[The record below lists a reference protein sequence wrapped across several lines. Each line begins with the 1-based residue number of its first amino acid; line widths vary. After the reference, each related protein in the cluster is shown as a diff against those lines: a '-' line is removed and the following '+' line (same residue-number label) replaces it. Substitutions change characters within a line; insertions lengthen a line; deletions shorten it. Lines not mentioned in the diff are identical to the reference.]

1 MRHGEEMTP
10 DTSAAFPNLQE
21 LLYHVQTVNA
31 ASVSPAAPSVETAAS
46 AFPKLRD
53 MSAALWGLK
62 EEGHPAPQKEAN
74 DSQAEEIQIFA
85 TDAEVEAEGVREEED
100 QHSFDPEPA
109 EEPFLGGGG
118 LFGVAVPEDS
128 GEALHF
134 HQAAAHLDAD
144 LDAEEP
150 ATHGISL
157 TPVEDSVAHQPW
169 DETGWEERGVSLA
182 IGGGLLILLAL
193 VLACSVP
200 ADWVAALK
208 EKGTAASWLTK
219 LALFQT
225 WIFGMGSLGLIVLG
239 VGSLRRRRWS
249 VPLIHAGGWLVAITV
264 LMSLAVA
271 SAGFFFIAPHSG
283 SGEKTM
289 LSGIAHGLIWVGA
302 LGVVMP
308 LIVIAIYQRQHLNF
322 ICGRADT
329 KTRWTD
335 KLPEPLLMLWQC
347 CLMVAVV
354 VSSLFFLNGA
364 FPLMGRMVTGGAG
377 LACIFVSVAGN
388 LFAAWLLARQN
399 RLGWWLA
406 WLLFAGITASG
417 VWTFLEIPWVHVCE
431 AFGRPASLAV
441 PQIPS
446 KLAALLT
453 GAAFAPLSM
462 VLLMSRS
469 SFPVPEEEIVPE
481 SSLPDGS
488 S

>member
-1 MRHGEEMTP
+1 MRHGEAMTP

-21 LLYHVQTVNA
+21 LLYHVQTVNVA
-31 ASVSPAAPSVETAAS
+31 PIPPAAPSEDAGQS
-46 AFPKLRD
+46 PFPKLRD
-53 MSAALWGLK
+53 MSAALWGCK
-62 EEGHPAPQKEAN
+62 QEGHPAPQIEAT
-74 DSQAEEIQIFA
+74 DSEEEIQISS
-85 TDAEVEAEGVREEED
+85 TETEVVPED
-100 QHSFDPEPA
+100 KPHFDSEPA
-109 EEPFLGGGG
+109 EEPFLSGGG

-128 GEALHF
+128 GEPLHF
-134 HQAAAHLDAD
+134 HQEAVHLEAD
-144 LDAEEP
+144 EP

-157 TPVEDSVAHQPW
+157 APVEDSVAHQPW
-169 DETGWEERGVSLA
+169 DDTGWEERGVSLA

-208 EKGTAASWLTK
+208 EKGTQSCWLK
-219 LALFQT
+219 NLALFHT
-225 WIFGMGSLGLIVLG
+225 WIYGMGSVGLIVLG

-289 LSGIAHGLIWVGA
+289 LSGIARGLIWVGI

-308 LIVIAIYQRQHLNF
+308 LILIAIYQRQHLNF
-322 ICGRADT
+322 ICGRADG

-335 KLPEPLLMLWQC
+335 HLPEPLLMLWQC
-347 CLMVAVV
+347 CLIVAVV

-377 LACIFVSVAGN
+377 LACISLSVAGC

-406 WLLFAGITASG
+406 WLLFAGITTSG

-431 AFGRPASLAV
+431 AFGRPSALDV

-462 VLLMSRS
+462 VLLMSRT
-469 SFPVPEEEIVPE
+469 SFPVPEEEILPE